1 MALREVDFLRQLV
14 DMLNSKLAE
23 IESQSDQ
30 EPESDQAGVNP
41 MDRDDVFVPPL
52 QAKIE
57 MMKKMTDVPLKDETL
72 KQSQEQGGPAPADS
86 QLMGASMMKP
96 AINAQSE
103 ASPLIQL
110 LSMSDMFDDGP
121 AEM

>member
-1 MALREVDFLRQLV
+1 
-14 DMLNSKLAE
+14 
-23 IESQSDQ
+23 
-30 EPESDQAGVNP
+30 